1 VDEKGWRVGE
11 DMGWERRVR
20 KCWVLEME
28 KRAWV
33 LGIGDTGGEKQGK
46 LKTRHE
52 SKEKNKRVGRSRG
65 EAGKRDYI
73 ASSG

>member
-1 VDEKGWRVGE
+1 MGKKGEKVLG
-11 DMGWERRVR
+11 
-20 KCWVLEME
+20 LEME

-33 LGIGDTGGEKQGK
+33 LRIGDTGGEKQGK

-73 ASSG
+73 ESSG